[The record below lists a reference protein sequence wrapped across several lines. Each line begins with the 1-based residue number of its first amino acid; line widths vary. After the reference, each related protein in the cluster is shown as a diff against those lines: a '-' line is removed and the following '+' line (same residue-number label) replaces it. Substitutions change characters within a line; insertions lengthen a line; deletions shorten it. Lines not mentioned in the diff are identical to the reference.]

1 MGDFYFHIFIIMN
14 LQEHIRKIVKE
25 TLEDK
30 WNEGNYD
37 YQYGFCHYFAYD
49 IIDRIRESFPN
60 KKVNYYLLLGEEIN
74 EDTDEVENDYLI
86 HAYIQIDDML
96 LDSNG
101 FTTKEKAQERL
112 EEWEQRQLTL
122 IPEEYQLNVWEE
134 ESDDIPQHFFN
145 NSFCNT
151 KRVKQDIE
159 KFLSHPIVQRILK
172 YK

>member
-1 MGDFYFHIFIIMN
+1 MN
-14 LQEHIRKIVKE
+14 LQEHIRRVLRE
-25 TLEDK
+25 TLETK

-37 YQYGFCHYFAYD
+37 YQHGFCHYFAYD
-49 IIDRIRESFPN
+49 IIDRIRERFPN
-60 KKVNYYLLLGEEIN
+60 KKINYYLLLGEEIN
-74 EDTDEVENDYLI
+74 EDDNEVENEYLI
-86 HAYIQIDDML
+86 HAYIQIDNML

-112 EEWEQRQLTL
+112 EEWEERQLTL

-134 ESDDIPQHFFN
+134 ESDDIPKHFFN
-145 NSFCNT
+145 SSFCNT

-159 KFLSHPIVQRILK
+159 KFLSHPMVKRILK